1 MCVQGREGGRGQ
13 PVRHPAIKQHDC
25 HCTIK
30 KGHTAPAPPL
40 PPPHPCPRPSSR
52 LQGHSW
58 FHRLLGPLL
67 PPPPSRPAPP
77 CVDFSSG
84 LTLQT
89 SACTST
95 SSSSSSQARCWSDSR
110 SVGPLTW
117 EQVRRKGGGAAAREQ
132 VRQRVVMGVLV
143 GEKLRNGGEGGGWQ
157 GSRSESLTPCLS
169 GTKYTQYRA
178 VQRSC
183 IHNISVLVTQHVSIS
198 HTTCPTV

>member
-77 CVDFSSG
+77 CFDFSSG

-132 VRQRVVMGVLV
+132 VGVSHPLFV
-143 GEKLRNGGEGGGWQ
+143 GDKIHTVPSSTAQLH
-157 GSRSESLTPCLS
+157 
-169 GTKYTQYRA
+169 TQY
-178 VQRSC
+178 
-183 IHNISVLVTQHVSIS
+183 ISIS
-198 HTTCPTV
+198 HTACQY